1 MGNDSTLTLQVK
13 REKGDK
19 RETSK
24 DTQIGKRGNR
34 PARIR
39 IEERAK
45 TCHNRRDFESAERRG
60 AG

>member
-24 DTQIGKRGNR
+24 DTQIGNTRK
-34 PARIR
+34 
-39 IEERAK
+39 
-45 TCHNRRDFESAERRG
+45 
-60 AG
+60 